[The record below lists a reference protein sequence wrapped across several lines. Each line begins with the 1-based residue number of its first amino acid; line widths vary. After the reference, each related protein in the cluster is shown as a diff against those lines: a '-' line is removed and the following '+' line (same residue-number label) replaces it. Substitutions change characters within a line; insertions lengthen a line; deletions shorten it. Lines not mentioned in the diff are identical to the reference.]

1 MDTIEAYFSFFKA
14 GQGAF
19 YGGCISSFHQANP
32 FLCWKI
38 VYDCGTTNW
47 IKGNSQSL
55 NNEIDKFKNC
65 CRHFPCDLDN
75 KIDLLFISHFDYD
88 HVSGVKRL
96 LNEFDV
102 KRVIIPYFPKELRK
116 FALCSY
122 SKNDDIEDDDTL
134 LSEEDYFS
142 FIEEPVSFIINLS
155 KNTQVFL
162 IDDKKDN
169 EIEYGSYDSEQN
181 DIYPVGQTIA
191 DLPDGIQTNNVTY
204 YKNNLQFFIQ
214 NKWEF
219 TTYVK
224 EITNSQFQNLEAD
237 LKIIADIPNTD
248 EITFENIKDLLVGV
262 NRTKAHEKY
271 KKHLS
276 DLNAHGLVLL
286 HGPINPSNG
295 FLHGDF
301 ENHYFNHFDYN
312 LEVERR
318 TARYNMLVN
327 KIPRLSTLLLGDTS
341 LFGPYRI
348 DFPTNFLSKLESLAV
363 FQVPHHGSDK
373 NWDNTEYI
381 NLVSRSNYFQRQ
393 NRILNVCNFGYGNK
407 YGHPSHQVI
416 SDLIPNIIFNTQFT
430 QFTTF
435 YSLRYR

>member
-1 MDTIEAYFSFFKA
+1 MDIIEAYFSFFKA

-19 YGGCISSFHQANP
+19 YGGCIKSFFPRSNNH
-32 FLCWKI
+32 CWKI

-47 IKGNSQSL
+47 IKGNTQSL
-55 NNEIDKFKNC
+55 NNEIDNFKNC
-65 CRHFPCDLDN
+65 NCHVPCNQDN

-122 SKNDDIEDDDTL
+122 FDTGEPKDDDGL
-134 LSEEDYFS
+134 MSDEEYYS
-142 FIEEPVSFIINLS
+142 FIKDPIYFIRSQNDKAQIFIINGE
-155 KNTQVFL
+155 N
-162 IDDKKDN
+162 DK
-169 EIEYGSYDSEQN
+169 EVEYGSYDGEQN
-181 DIYPVGQTIA
+181 DIYPVGQTILE
-191 DLPDGIQTNNVTY
+191 LPEEITSPNVLF

-224 EITNSQFQNLEAD
+224 EITPLQFQNLEAD
-237 LKIIADIPNTD
+237 LKIIAGIPITN
-248 EITFENIKDLLVGV
+248 EITYDQIKDLLVGT

-276 DLNAHGLVLL
+276 DINAHGLVLL
-286 HGPINPSNG
+286 HGPINPLHG
-295 FLHGDF
+295 LLHGDF
-301 ENHYFNHFDYN
+301 ENHYFNHFDYY
-312 LEVERR
+312 LDVERR
-318 TARYNMLVN
+318 TARKSQLMNN
-327 KIPRLSTLLLGDTS
+327 IPRLSTLLLGDTS
-341 LFGPYRI
+341 LIGTFRI
-348 DFPTNFLSKLESLAV
+348 DFPLNFLSKLDSLVV
-363 FQVPHHGSDK
+363 FQLPHHGSDK
-373 NWDNTEYI
+373 NWSDLEYN
-381 NLVSRSNYFQRQ
+381 NLVSRSNYFQSR
-393 NRILNVCNFGYGNK
+393 NSILNVCNFGYGNK

-416 SDLIPNIIFNTQFT
+416 SDLLPNIIFNTQFSR
-430 QFTTF
+430 FTTF

>member
-1 MDTIEAYFSFFKA
+1 MDLIEAYFSFFKA

-19 YGGCISSFHQANP
+19 YGGCISTFNHLNP
-32 FLCWKI
+32 FHCWRV

-55 NNEIDKFKNC
+55 NNEIDNFKNC
-65 CRHFPCDLDN
+65 NCHFPNELNN

-96 LNEFDV
+96 LKEFDV

-122 SKNDDIEDDDTL
+122 YKNDDFEDDDTL
-134 LSEEDYFS
+134 LSEEEYFS
-142 FIEEPVSFIINLS
+142 FIESPMTFISNLS
-155 KNTQVFL
+155 ENTQIFL
-162 IDDKKDN
+162 INGEKNND
-169 EIEYGSYDSEQN
+169 IEYGSYDAEQN
-181 DIYPVGQTIA
+181 GIHPIGEIIA
-191 DLPDGIQTNNVTY
+191 GLPEEIQLTNVTY
-204 YKNNLQFFIQ
+204 YNNNLQFFIR

-224 EITNSQFQNLEAD
+224 EITVLQFENLEAD
-237 LKIIADIPNTD
+237 LKKIAKIPSTD
-248 EITFENIKDLLVGV
+248 EITFDNIKDLLVGA

-271 KKHLS
+271 NKHLS

-286 HGPINPSNG
+286 HGPINPLDG
-295 FLHGDF
+295 FLQSDF
-301 ENHYFNHFDYN
+301 ENHYFNEFDYDIDM
-312 LEVERR
+312 EIRK
-318 TARYNMLVN
+318 ARQSRLMN

-341 LFGPYRI
+341 LVGPYKI
-348 DFPTNFLSKLESLAV
+348 DFPTNFLPKLVSLAI
-363 FQVPHHGSDK
+363 FQIPHHGSDK
-373 NWDNTEYI
+373 NWAYIEYEG
-381 NLVSRSNYFQRQ
+381 LVRRSNYFQSR

-416 SDLIPNIIFNTQFT
+416 SDLIPNIIFNTQFSR
-430 QFTTF
+430 FTTF